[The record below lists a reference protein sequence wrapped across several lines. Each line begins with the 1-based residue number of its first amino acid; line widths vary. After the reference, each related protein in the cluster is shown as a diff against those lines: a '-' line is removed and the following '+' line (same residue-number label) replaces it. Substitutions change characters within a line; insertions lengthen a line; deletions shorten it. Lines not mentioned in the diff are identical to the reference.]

1 MHVPLPLTNDKR
13 YVASP
18 ASKFD
23 FDPEKS
29 VPQAQAQNSRFVLE
43 SMPGK
48 DGDRRAS
55 SETSTTIN
63 HLPSFNMLI
72 FRATMQ

>member
-29 VPQAQAQNSRFVLE
+29 VPDTEARNSRFALE
-43 SMPGK
+43 LMSGR
-48 DGDRRAS
+48 DGDRRAT
-55 SETSTTIN
+55 SETNTTIN
-63 HLPSFNMLI
+63 RLPSFNMII
-72 FRATMQ
+72 F